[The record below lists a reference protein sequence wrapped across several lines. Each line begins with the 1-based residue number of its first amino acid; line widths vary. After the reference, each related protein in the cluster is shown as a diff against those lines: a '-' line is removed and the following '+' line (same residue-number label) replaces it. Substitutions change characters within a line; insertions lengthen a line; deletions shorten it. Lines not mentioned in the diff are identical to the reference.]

1 MAWIEIIN
9 YDKAK
14 GKLKKLFDKIKG
26 PENYIDNIML
36 IHSLR
41 PNTLEGHMSLY
52 KNALHH
58 QNNQL
63 PKWLLEAIG
72 GYVSLLNN
80 CQYCVKHHFTG
91 MARELNNKT
100 VSSAIIRSL
109 ENDAPDSYFQGVELA
124 IMDYVRKLT
133 LTPGKMKQKDVSLL
147 QVTGITDGE
156 VLEINQVVAYFAYAN
171 RTVLGLGV
179 DTKGEIIGLSPGNET
194 DEGDWHHK

>member
-9 YDKAK
+9 YDKAE
-14 GKLKKLFDKIKG
+14 GKLKKLYDKIKG
-26 PENYIDNIML
+26 PKNYIDNIML
-36 IHSLR
+36 VHSLR
-41 PNTLEGHMSLY
+41 PNTLEGHMSVY

-58 QNNQL
+58 QNNTL

-80 CQYCVKHHFTG
+80 CKYCVKHHFTG
-91 MARELNNKT
+91 MARELNDKK
-100 VSSAIIRSL
+100 VSSAIIRAL
-109 ENDAPDSYFQGVELA
+109 ENDVPDIYFEGVELA

-133 LTPGKMKQKDVSLL
+133 LTPGKMVQKDVSLL
-147 QVTGITDGE
+147 HVTGISDGE

-179 DTKGEIIGLSPGNET
+179 NTKNEVIGLSPNNEG
-194 DEGDWHHK
+194 DEGDWHHQ